1 MKERQCFWRV
11 HGMMSLLRSA
21 AVALSVSALAISG
34 TVNAASACTGIRLI
48 AEDGSVIHAR
58 TLEFGLDLESSVLV
72 FPRGYARTGTTPDGT
87 PGLQWTA
94 KYASVGANAVDLPIL
109 VDGLNEAG
117 LGVGLFYFPTTAGYM
132 AYTPADAPQTIAPWE
147 LASWLLDNFAD
158 VDEVRAAIG
167 DILVAATVYPEWGFA
182 PPVHA
187 VVHDSTG
194 RSIVI
199 EFVGGELNVH
209 DNPLGVISNSPAF
222 DWHMTNLRNYVN
234 FSLTNVPPVTVGPV
248 TLAPLG
254 MGSGM
259 LGLPG
264 DFTPPSRF
272 VRAVAFSQS
281 VLPSPSGEEAV
292 LSAFHILNNFDIPK
306 GAAREHEL
314 DAFGNVI
321 ADYTIWTAASDLRAK
336 RYYFRTFDNSAIRMV
351 DLSRMD
357 PAAADVVTIPM
368 TGEEKIEDLTP

>member
-1 MKERQCFWRV
+1 
-11 HGMMSLLRSA
+11 MMSALRS
-21 AVALSVSALAISG
+21 VFFALSVSALVIFG
-34 TVNAASACTGIRLI
+34 TLSAASACTGIRLI

-72 FPRGYARTGTTPDGT
+72 FPRGYARTGTTPDGQQ
-87 PGLQWTA
+87 GLVWTA
-94 KYASVGANAVDLPIL
+94 RYASVGANAVHLPIL

-132 AYTPADAPQTIAPWE
+132 PYTPEDAGRAIAPWE
-147 LASWLLDNFAD
+147 LGSWLLDNFAT
-158 VDEVRAAIG
+158 VEEVRVSIG
-167 DILVAATVYPEWGFA
+167 DIVVPATVYEAWGFP

-187 VVHDSTG
+187 IVHDSTG

-199 EFVGGELNVH
+199 EYVGGELNVH
-209 DNPLGVISNSPAF
+209 DNPLGVMSNSPAF

-234 FSLTNVPPVTVGPV
+234 FSLSNHPPITIGQV

-281 VLPSPSGEEAV
+281 VLPSPHGEEAV

-314 DAFGNVI
+314 DAYGNVI
-321 ADYTIWTAASDLRAK
+321 ADYTIWTAASDLKAK
-336 RYYFRTFDNSAIRMV
+336 RYYFRTHDNSAIRMV

-357 PAAADVVTIPM
+357 PNAAEVATIPM
-368 TGEEKIEDLTP
+368 TGKERIEDLTP